1 MQFVSRSIYFYIFYL
16 IQFFY
21 PFSNFKIMSQSTPLN
36 MLRRRNDE
44 IPQQSMHSMHQQQQS
59 MHSMPLQQQM
69 QMHTQMPMQD
79 NGGNLMAE
87 SQLVEDIL
95 KEMGEGPG
103 VEHQSNINSQ
113 AFQYAMDSS
122 QVPPTKYN
130 PPTNMH
136 YPSDGS
142 EYTQKLMADSAPNGL
157 LSSIGINLS
166 SASLKDK
173 IMNNIKYPILVFIIC
188 FLISLPEF
196 NRFLFGF
203 FPRLLLESGQVSI
216 GGVILKAVV
225 GMLLYTCI
233 VIFI

>member
-1 MQFVSRSIYFYIFYL
+1 
-16 IQFFY
+16 
-21 PFSNFKIMSQSTPLN
+21 MSQSTPLN
-36 MLRRRNDE
+36 MLRRGNGNDE
-44 IPQQSMHSMHQQQQS
+44 LP
-59 MHSMPLQQQM
+59 MPPQQM
-69 QMHTQMPMQD
+69 QMQMQPLD
-79 NGGNLMAE
+79 DGGSGNGSGNMMSD

-95 KEMGEGPG
+95 KEMGDSPG
-103 VEHQSNINSQ
+103 IEHQSNINSQ

-130 PPTNMH
+130 PPANMQ
-136 YPSDGS
+136 YPGS
-142 EYTQKLMADSAPNGL
+142 SGPDSYTQKLIAENAPNGL
-157 LSSIGINLS
+157 LSSIGINLNG
-166 SASLKDK
+166 ASLKDK
-173 IMNNIKYPILVFIIC
+173 IMNNLKYPVLVFIIC

-225 GMLLYTCI
+225 GMILYSAT